1 MTFPRRKAGLEG
13 SDTSASPV
21 GLHLPGEP
29 VDIPAGSETNPQ
41 AVETTMDS
49 MGLTDHV
56 AAESLADLARAP
68 EGLPPHT
75 RGGPPRVM
83 VVDDDQGFREMVR
96 DWLGDEGMPVV
107 AEAAD
112 GARAVDLARE
122 SSPDVILID
131 LRMPQLNGIE
141 AVRQI
146 KGFLPATQV
155 IMLSGFGDIA
165 LQQAAEAVGV
175 DSYLEKGCSPELLWR
190 TIRFAGTYKL
200 GLQQELEEQLP
211 SPSR

>member
-1 MTFPRRKAGLEG
+1 MGAPIRIVL
-13 SDTSASPV
+13 
-21 GLHLPGEP
+21 
-29 VDIPAGSETNPQ
+29 
-41 AVETTMDS
+41 VEDNQ
-49 MGLTDHV
+49 V
-56 AAESLADLARAP
+56 
-68 EGLPPHT
+68 
-75 RGGPPRVM
+75 
-83 VVDDDQGFREMVR
+83 FREALELL
-96 DWLGDEGMPVV
+96 LGLRSDIDVV
-107 AEAAD
+107 ASVGD
-112 GARAVDLARE
+112 GLDAVPACRE
-122 SSPDVILID
+122 HSPDVILID